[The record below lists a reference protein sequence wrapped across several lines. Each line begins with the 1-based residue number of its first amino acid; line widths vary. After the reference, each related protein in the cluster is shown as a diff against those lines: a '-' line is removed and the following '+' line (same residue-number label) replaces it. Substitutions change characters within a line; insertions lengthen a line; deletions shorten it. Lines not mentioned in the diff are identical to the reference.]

1 MSELYAGIMASP
13 ESGETSVPA
22 HQETA
27 AEESPENPT
36 ARKRAREDD
45 EWAEGGTTP
54 TKKILTDH
62 RSATTVP
69 KALEAGSTST
79 SKESFGE
86 KRRRGQEQ
94 YLQAMNDQLRR
105 EKEEAE
111 QRARKAEDNEDWL
124 RVKLQESKRR
134 NREAGEAK
142 MKHEQ
147 RGMELTNVKVR
158 CDGLAEAVDKL
169 RAEKLKLKEEKDKL
183 RDEKVS
189 LQNQIE
195 RLKGEK
201 ARKTWN
207 RQGK

>member
-1 MSELYAGIMASP
+1 MDLVAKGDSKTSSPQRRGIHFSQDPETQKQLSELYAGIMASP

-134 NREAGEAK
+134 KREAGEAK

-147 RGMELTNVKVR
+147 RGMELTNVKGQVR
-158 CDGLAEAVDKL
+158 RAVG
-169 RAEKLKLKEEKDKL
+169 
-183 RDEKVS
+183 S
-189 LQNQIE
+189 
-195 RLKGEK
+195 G
-201 ARKTWN
+201 
-207 RQGK
+207 G